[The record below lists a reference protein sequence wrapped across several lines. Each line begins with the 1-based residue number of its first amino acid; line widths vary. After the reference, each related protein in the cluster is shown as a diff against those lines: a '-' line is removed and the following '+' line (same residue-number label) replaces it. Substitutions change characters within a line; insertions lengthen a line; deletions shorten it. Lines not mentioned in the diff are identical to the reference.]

1 MNNVLS
7 IVGIIACVAFIIYN
21 IVEIVLAN
29 KFYKRLE
36 KEHQEL
42 INDLINKATDDLL
55 GDK

>member
-21 IVEIVLAN
+21 IIEIVLAN

-42 INDLINKATDDLL
+42 INVLINKATDDLL

>member
-42 INDLINKATDDLL
+42 IDELINKATDDLL

>member
-42 INDLINKATDDLL
+42 INDLINKVTDDLL

>member
-1 MNNVLS
+1 MNNILS

-42 INDLINKATDDLL
+42 INDHINKATDDLL

>member
-29 KFYKRLE
+29 RFYKRLE
-36 KEHQEL
+36 KEHKQL
-42 INDLINKATDDLL
+42 IDELINKATDDLL

>member
-1 MNNVLS
+1 MNKVLS
-7 IVGIIACVAFIIYN
+7 IVGIIAFVAFIIYN
-21 IVEIVLAN
+21 IVEIILAN

-42 INDLINKATDDLL
+42 IDELINKATDDLL

>member
-1 MNNVLS
+1 MNNILS